1 MQASVVYWL
10 SENYRAS
17 GAAVAMD
24 ASPAVMM
31 RNAMQKLAKRW
42 KRRFDDMAQKLADR
56 FANDAM
62 KNADASLATAFK
74 DAGFTVEFKM

>member
-10 SENYRAS
+10 SANYRAS

-24 ASPAVMM
+24 ESPADVM
-31 RNAMQKLAKRW
+31 RKAMNKLVKRW
-42 KRRFDDMAQKLADR
+42 KRRFNDMAQKLADR

-74 DAGFTVEFKM
+74 DAGLLSSSR

>member
-10 SENYRAS
+10 SANYHAS

-42 KRRFDDMAQKLADR
+42 KRGDEALPGLLLFNSHM
-56 FANDAM
+56 
-62 KNADASLATAFK
+62 T
-74 DAGFTVEFKM
+74 